1 MNSAQVVEPI
11 AQHLPPRTVPDN
23 KCRFLEKVSL
33 GIAADGDDI
42 DFAACDSADFQAPAD
57 RDSRLAGPRYVCCVR
72 HEQPEPGRPPSS
84 RESPDPSHC
93 RAAAYR

>member
-42 DFAACDSADFQAPAD
+42 DFLACDSGDFQATAD
-57 RDSRLAGPRYVCCVR
+57 RHLWKSGKVLHAAEAFFFQSRNELAVADEY
-72 HEQPEPGRPPSS
+72 GR
-84 RESPDPSHC
+84 RVGVIDVD
-93 RAAAYR
+93 A